1 MHALA
6 RCLQNRAQESDCRSL
21 AVRAGNMDHWWQ
33 LFLGMIE
40 GGEQPSHAVER
51 KVDALGMQR
60 SQTRDDGF
68 GLNS

>member
-1 MHALA
+1 M
-6 RCLQNRAQESDCRSL
+6 E
-21 AVRAGNMDHWWQ
+21 HWWQ

-51 KVDALGMQR
+51 KIDALGMQR

-68 GLNS
+68 G